1 MALTLPDALQ
11 RFVMLARHLG
21 ELAAPENR
29 SPIFGGRCFADVSY
43 PRPNPA
49 GAVALAG
56 GSTAVDTCGYRGFY
70 RGEVDFDGAEVHK
83 VLSFCLR

>member
-11 RFVMLARHLG
+11 RFVMLAG
-21 ELAAPENR
+21 PCSELTAPENR

-43 PRPNPA
+43 PRPDPA

-56 GSTAVDTCGYRGFY
+56 GSTAVDTRGYRGFY
-70 RGEVDFDGAEVHK
+70 RSEVDFDGAEVHK
-83 VLSFCLR
+83 ALSFCLR